1 MIIEME
7 ISEKFLATLEV
18 HLCIFLSERR
28 DVSEQGPVSGLERVH
43 RWILIGTKRDHFPL
57 ALNWVVL

>member
-1 MIIEME
+1 ME

-18 HLCIFLSERR
+18 HLCISLSGRR

-43 RWILIGTKRDHFPL
+43 RWILFGTKRDQLPL
-57 ALNWVVL
+57 ELN

>member
-7 ISEKFLATLEV
+7 ISKKFLATLEV
-18 HLCIFLSERR
+18 HLCISLSGRR

-43 RWILIGTKRDHFPL
+43 RWT
-57 ALNWVVL
+57 